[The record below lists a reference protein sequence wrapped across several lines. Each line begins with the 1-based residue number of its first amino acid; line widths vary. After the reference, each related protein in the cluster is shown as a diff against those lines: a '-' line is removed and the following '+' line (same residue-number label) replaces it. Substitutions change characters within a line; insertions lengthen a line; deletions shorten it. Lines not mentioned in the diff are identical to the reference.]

1 MTPAPYLSIA
11 AHYDACLARYGD
23 TARGADWPNEED
35 RARRFD
41 VMLDVGAASGEAAT
55 VCDLGC
61 GTGEFY
67 RHIRARGLSRI
78 DYRGID
84 ISPAAIDYAR
94 GKFPGVP
101 FFAADVLELDE
112 PELKHLLAC
121 DYLVING
128 LFTRKGSSAPSRCGA
143 S

>member
-1 MTPAPYLSIA
+1 
-11 AHYDACLARYGD
+11 LAQ
-23 TARGADWPNEED
+23 RGGS
-35 RARRFD
+35 
-41 VMLDVGAASGEAAT
+41 GAALRCHAGRRRLERRGRDL
-55 VCDLGC
+55 CDLGC

-84 ISPAAIDYAR
+84 ISPVAIDYAR
-94 GKFPGVP
+94 RKLPGVP
-101 FFAADVLELDE
+101 FFSADVLELDE

-128 LFTRKGSSAPSRCGA
+128 LFTRKGELGTEQRRRTSPRRGRASSAAWRWRRGTCSGGA
-143 S
+143 C